1 MSAIEINKFIGAALT
16 TALFLMLVNM
26 LADSIFGGHSKTAGP
41 AYIITTVGFTPED
54 AEPIANEGPSLTVLL
69 ANADSASGKKISK
82 KCIACHTFSEG
93 QASNIGPNLWDVVGR
108 DIASGTGFPYSN
120 ALQNIEGKWDFAE
133 LDKFLTSPK
142 KYAKGTKMAFPGLRK
157 PSDRADMLAYL
168 RSLSSTPAAL
178 PGN

>member
-26 LADSIFGGHSKTAGP
+26 LADSIFGGHTKIASP
-41 AYIITTVGFTPED
+41 AYTIATVEFARED
-54 AEPIANEGPSLTVLL
+54 ATPAADEGRSLVVLL
-69 ANADSASGKKISK
+69 ANADSASGEKISK

-93 QASNIGPNLWDVVGR
+93 QASKIGPNLWDVVGR
-108 DIASGTGFPYSN
+108 DIASGTEFPYSN
-120 ALQNIEGKWDFAE
+120 ALQKIEGKWDFAE

-142 KYAKGTKMAFPGLRK
+142 KYAKGTKMAFPGLAK

>member
-1 MSAIEINKFIGAALT
+1 M
-16 TALFLMLVNM
+16 
-26 LADSIFGGHSKTAGP
+26 
-41 AYIITTVGFTPED
+41 
-54 AEPIANEGPSLTVLL
+54 L
-69 ANADSASGKKISK
+69 ANADSASGEKISK

-93 QASNIGPNLWDVVGR
+93 QASKIGPNLWDVVGR
-108 DIASGTGFPYSN
+108 DIASGTEFPYSN